1 MPFIEV
7 KTIRGV
13 FSTEEK
19 SQIIEEITSVFAR
32 MKSVEFAAGTWVV
45 VNELDDGNW
54 GEGGSVLKAEHVPK
68 SGSEVAT
75 RKQNF
80 TRHKI

>member
-7 KTIRGV
+7 KAIRGV

-19 SQIIEEITSVFAR
+19 SRIIEEITDVFAR
-32 MKSVEFAAGTWVV
+32 MKGDDFAAGTWVV

-54 GEGGSVLKAEHVPK
+54 GEGGKVLKKENVP
-68 SGSEVAT
+68 
-75 RKQNF
+75 
-80 TRHKI
+80 

>member
-13 FSTEEK
+13 FSAEEK
-19 SQIIEEITSVFAR
+19 SQVIEEITSVFAR
-32 MKSVEFAAGTWVV
+32 MKSDDFAAGTWVV

-54 GEGGSVLKAEHVPK
+54 GEGGSVLVAEQVPD
-68 SGSEVAT
+68 
-75 RKQNF
+75 
-80 TRHKI
+80 

>member
-13 FSTEEK
+13 FSAEEK
-19 SQIIEEITSVFAR
+19 PRIIADISNVFAQ
-32 MKSVEFAAGTWVV
+32 MKDAEFAAGTWVV

-54 GEGGSVLKAEHVPK
+54 GEAGAVLNADHVPK
-68 SGSEVAT
+68 SCST
-75 RKQNF
+75 
-80 TRHKI
+80 

>member
-1 MPFIEV
+1 MPFVEV
-7 KTIRGV
+7 KSIRGV

-19 SQIIEEITSVFAR
+19 TQMIEEITSIYAR
-32 MKSVEFAAGTWVV
+32 MKGDEFAAGTWVV
-45 VNELDDGNW
+45 INEIDDGNW

-75 RKQNF
+75 
-80 TRHKI
+80 

>member
-7 KTIRGV
+7 KTIEGV

-19 SQIIEEITSVFAR
+19 THMIEEITSVFAR
-32 MKSVEFAAGTWVV
+32 MKGDKFAAGTWVV

-68 SGSEVAT
+68 SS
-75 RKQNF
+75 NY
-80 TRHKI
+80 

>member
-13 FSTEEK
+13 FSPEEK
-19 SQIIEEITSVFAR
+19 SRIIAEVTSVFAR
-32 MKSVEFAAGTWVV
+32 MKGDDFAAGTWVV

-54 GEGGSVLKAEHVPK
+54 GEGGSVLQADHVPK
-68 SGSEVAT
+68 SSAD
-75 RKQNF
+75 
-80 TRHKI
+80 

>member
-19 SQIIEEITSVFAR
+19 SQIIKETTDVFAR
-32 MKSVEFAAGTWVV
+32 MKGDEFAAGTWVV
-45 VNELDDGNW
+45 INELDDGYW
-54 GEGGSVLKAEHVPK
+54 GEGGSVLKAENVP
-68 SGSEVAT
+68 
-75 RKQNF
+75 
-80 TRHKI
+80 

>member
-7 KTIRGV
+7 KTIKGV

-32 MKSVEFAAGTWVV
+32 MRS
-45 VNELDDGNW
+45 D
-54 GEGGSVLKAEHVPK
+54 
-68 SGSEVAT
+68 
-75 RKQNF
+75 
-80 TRHKI
+80 